1 MDERDRKYNIYKV
14 CKYIFDYFNYMKGG
28 TSNMIIGK
36 AFMNGKEL
44 RQKLT
49 SAKKENQINGIVYGM
64 LNDLKIS
71 EREKFLDKYI
81 RLMMSY
87 GLGIS
92 FGKDEMLNIDD
103 FLQFGYSFISGLLSE
118 DKNENSKED
127 NL

>member
-1 MDERDRKYNIYKV
+1 
-14 CKYIFDYFNYMKGG
+14 MKEK
-28 TSNMIIGK
+28 NKIIGK

-127 NL
+127 NLWVI